1 MSTKTDV
8 VVVGA
13 GPVGLFSVFELGLQG
28 ISCHVLDSLPAA
40 GGQCT
45 ELYPDKP
52 IYDIPAI
59 PVCTGQE
66 LVDRLMEQAKPFSP
80 VYHFNS
86 EVTGLQKLDD
96 GGFLVE
102 TVNQS
107 ITCKAV
113 LIAAGAGSFT
123 PVRVRVEGIEAFEN
137 SQLFY
142 RVADP
147 TKHHGKHLVILGG
160 GDSALDWAL
169 ALADQAAS
177 LTLVNRT
184 ERFRA
189 VDASVEALRKLEQAG
204 KVTVHLGAAAGFTE
218 KNGQL
223 TELKIKLREDKSE
236 LVLPL
241 EHLLVFFG
249 LSPKLGPVESWGL
262 EFERRLVAVNTST
275 FETSTPGIYA
285 IGDINT
291 YSGKKK
297 LILSGFHEAALAA
310 FAIKAQF
317 EPDAKVHVQYTTTSS
332 VLQERLGVDQ
342 KQ

>member
-1 MSTKTDV
+1 MSIKTDV
-8 VVVGA
+8 VVIGA
-13 GPVGLFSVFELGLQG
+13 GPIGLFSVFELGLQG

-52 IYDIPAI
+52 IYDIPAV
-59 PVCTGQE
+59 PVCSGQQ
-66 LVDRLMEQAKPFSP
+66 LVDRLIEQASPFSP

-86 EVTGLQKLDD
+86 EVIGLRKQDN
-96 GGFLVE
+96 GEFVVE
-102 TVNQS
+102 TTNNTW
-107 ITCKAV
+107 TCRAV

-123 PVRVRVEGIEAFEN
+123 PVRVRVDGLGAHEN

-142 RVADP
+142 RVSDP
-147 TKHHGKHLVILGG
+147 TLHHGKHLVILGG

-169 ALADQAAS
+169 ALVEHAAS

-184 ERFRA
+184 DRFRA
-189 VDASVEALRKLEQAG
+189 VEASVEALRNLEREG
-204 KVTVHLGAAAGFTE
+204 KINIHFGAASGFSE
-218 KNGQL
+218 QDGRLQ
-223 TELKIKLREDKSE
+223 ELKVKLREDKSE
-236 LVLPL
+236 ITLPL
-241 EHLLVFFG
+241 DHLLVFFG
-249 LSPKLGPVESWGL
+249 LSPKLGPIESWGL

-285 IGDINT
+285 VGDINT
-291 YSGKKK
+291 YTGKKK

-342 KQ
+342 R